1 MHPEGNDYN
10 ERLFDKGLRAHWHLA
25 RFLWFEKTIKDL
37 KIEARSVV
45 ELGCYDGKTIN
56 FIHPAPEHYVGYD
69 ANWEGGLD
77 IARKNWQNKNYNFFL
92 CSHPREIKETE
103 SFDIAICMET
113 LEHIPSD
120 LVDPYVEKLSTITNN
135 YLFVTVPVEKGPIF
149 LFKHLSK
156 MLLGYSHEDY
166 TLKEFILASIG
177 LTKYVHRNQHKG
189 FDYNEIIK
197 TVSKHFEIVKVEP
210 HPVRFLPKIFGIG
223 IGIVARKKK

>member
-10 ERLFDKGLRAHWHLA
+10 ESLFDKGLRAHWHLA

-120 LVDPYVEKLSTITNN
+120 LVDPYVEKLIQ
-135 YLFVTVPVEKGPIF
+135 
-149 LFKHLSK
+149 
-156 MLLGYSHEDY
+156 LL
-166 TLKEFILASIG
+166 
-177 LTKYVHRNQHKG
+177 
-189 FDYNEIIK
+189 II
-197 TVSKHFEIVKVEP
+197 IC
-210 HPVRFLPKIFGIG
+210 L
-223 IGIVARKKK
+223 